1 MTKFRNSLFILVG
14 LVLFCGSLA
23 AQVPTGSR
31 IIGIITD
38 EEGLPLPGVTVETSS
53 PKLVGVV
60 STISDENG
68 AYRLLAL
75 PAGGYTI
82 TFSLTGFKTV
92 VRKGVILDVEQT
104 LKLDIT
110 LPLGTLEEQ
119 ITVIGE
125 SPLVD
130 VKSTVKG
137 MVLNKT
143 MFQIL
148 PRGRDFSTLV
158 TAIPGVQN
166 EPGLGGISVD
176 GASGAENMFYVDGM
190 DTTHVAGGEQA
201 QDANFDFV
209 EEVQIKASGYQAEFG
224 GSLGGVIN
232 VITRSGGNEFHG
244 GINFYYSGSALN
256 GKERDNLRRNPI
268 TLDAEYVNYQD
279 MYGKDKVTRF
289 EPGFELGGYLLRD
302 RIWFYGNIMPI
313 FRDTTRSVEFL
324 SGEKGDYDQDERWW
338 NASAKLS
345 VQPFKNLRMSFGF
358 VNNWRNE
365 RKSLPPRDGT
375 GNYAYD
381 WGKTGF
387 DYPNFTVTGNADLT
401 VGNNLLISARGGWF
415 RSDVTNPQVVPE
427 ERQIRF
433 YYRAGSLDA
442 YGFPEDKRKP
452 YGWRNT
458 RDLYALTKRMY
469 QRLAA
474 YGDVNYFF
482 SLGGEHS
489 VKAGGSFVRVSNDLA
504 EGSLFP
510 LIMIYVGYTYET
522 YTGEEYIGKYGYY
535 RSYYPL
541 GFPAYAKNHSDRI
554 ALYLQDSW
562 TIKERLT
569 LNFGVRAETEYI
581 PVFSDDPK
589 YANTR
594 PIDFKFGDKLAP
606 RLGFVYDV
614 FGDSSLKVFGSFGM
628 FYDVMK
634 MSLAEGLYGGD
645 KYIVSYYTLDTMD
658 WEQIGTGSAPNFNLP
673 GTKVDR
679 LDWRIPSIENTD
691 PNLKPMTQSETSFGL
706 EKQLTENLA
715 LSARFVYKHLIYG
728 IEDIGFMTAEGET
741 YLIGNPGFG
750 TSSVADP
757 KYPRCPKAKRDYH
770 ALNLSVTKRFSDNW
784 FGGISYTWSRL
795 WGNYCGLNSAD
806 EWGRNDPNTNRYW
819 DYWFL
824 MLDQNLNDAVGLL
837 PTDRPH
843 FLKVFGSYVFPFGLT
858 VGTVVNAFSG
868 IPFTTEVNVNNQQ
881 GYYPNGRFD
890 TGKRTPFM
898 FYSNL
903 YAEYNLRIGDRYKIQ
918 FNVNVDNVWNADT
931 ARRLWPE
938 YNVDQPYLTDD
949 EILAGADYKQ
959 YCKQLDP
966 RYGMDYDFLDATS
979 VRLGLR
985 LIF

>member
-1 MTKFRNSLFILVG
+1 M
-14 LVLFCGSLA
+14 
-23 AQVPTGSR
+23 
-31 IIGIITD
+31 
-38 EEGLPLPGVTVETSS
+38 
-53 PKLVGVV
+53 
-60 STISDENG
+60 
-68 AYRLLAL
+68 
-75 PAGGYTI
+75 
-82 TFSLTGFKTV
+82 
-92 VRKGVILDVEQT
+92 
-104 LKLDIT
+104 
-110 LPLGTLEEQ
+110 
-119 ITVIGE
+119 
-125 SPLVD
+125 
-130 VKSTVKG
+130 
-137 MVLNKT
+137 
-143 MFQIL
+143 
-148 PRGRDFSTLV
+148 
-158 TAIPGVQN
+158 
-166 EPGLGGISVD
+166 
-176 GASGAENMFYVDGM
+176 
-190 DTTHVAGGEQA
+190 
-201 QDANFDFV
+201 
-209 EEVQIKASGYQAEFG
+209 
-224 GSLGGVIN
+224 
-232 VITRSGGNEFHG
+232 
-244 GINFYYSGSALN
+244 
-256 GKERDNLRRNPI
+256 
-268 TLDAEYVNYQD
+268 
-279 MYGKDKVTRF
+279 
-289 EPGFELGGYLLRD
+289 
-302 RIWFYGNIMPI
+302 
-313 FRDTTRSVEFL
+313 
-324 SGEKGDYDQDERWW
+324 
-338 NASAKLS
+338 
-345 VQPFKNLRMSFGF
+345 
-358 VNNWRNE
+358 
-365 RKSLPPRDGT
+365 
-375 GNYAYD
+375 
-381 WGKTGF
+381 
-387 DYPNFTVTGNADLT
+387 
-401 VGNNLLISARGGWF
+401 
-415 RSDVTNPQVVPE
+415 
-427 ERQIRF
+427 
-433 YYRAGSLDA
+433 
-442 YGFPEDKRKP
+442 
-452 YGWRNT
+452 
-458 RDLYALTKRMY
+458 
-469 QRLAA
+469 
-474 YGDVNYFF
+474 
-482 SLGGEHS
+482 
-489 VKAGGSFVRVSNDLA
+489 
-504 EGSLFP
+504 
-510 LIMIYVGYTYET
+510 
-522 YTGEEYIGKYGYY
+522 GKYGYY

-589 YANTR
+589 YANAR

-658 WEQIGTGSAPNFNLP
+658 WDQIGTGSAPNFNLP

-691 PNLKPMTQSETSFGL
+691 PDLRPMTQSETSFGL

-715 LSARFVYKHLIYG
+715 FSARFVYKHLIYG

-750 TSSVADP
+750 TSSIADP
-757 KYPRCPKAKRDYH
+757 KYPRCPKAKRDYY
-770 ALNLSVTKRFSDNW
+770 ALNLSVNKRFSDNW
-784 FGGISYTWSRL
+784 FGGIAYTWSRL

-824 MLDQNLNDAVGLL
+824 MLDQNLKDAVGLL
-837 PTDRPH
+837 PTDRTH

-898 FYSNL
+898 FYSNM

-918 FNVNVDNVWNADT
+918 FNVNVDNVWNANT

-938 YNVDQPYLTDD
+938 YNRDHPYLTDD

-959 YCKQLDP
+959 YCTLLDP